1 MVVVMRTEK
10 KVSEETGYGR
20 AGSPAEQQCNGR
32 LSCVTQQQAFPH
44 LDQAPVPR
52 GDPGN
57 TKTPNPE
64 KAAFQ
69 RNSDPHKSRRRRAE
83 QTPATEQRLKI
94 LRLRL
99 ALVVLIRWLKAGQR
113 LEETVP
119 YQQARHR
126 RLELEAEGAVVYWS
140 ERLEYHR

>member
-44 LDQAPVPR
+44 LAQTSGLG

-57 TKTPNPE
+57 PSAPNTE
-64 KAAFQ
+64 
-69 RNSDPHKSRRRRAE
+69 NSSSSAGQHPSRRRRRKTKQGLTA
-83 QTPATEQRLKI
+83 EQRLKI

-140 ERLEYHR
+140 ERLEYHG